1 MKSTL
6 AFAAMAVAATLAF
19 VACQKGPAVEEEKI
33 VARVGDAV
41 LTAEDLARL
50 DRDQRKVKLPA
61 YLSKEELMAE
71 WIRSEVL
78 YQNAL
83 EEGVDRDEECAWR
96 LLNSRK
102 GIVIQRFWELEL
114 YEKIP
119 ELSEDEALVWYE
131 ENKEERFKAK
141 MSGVWLRRIML
152 PSKEDADAVLERL
165 ERGEDFETLARTI
178 SVTPEKL
185 RGGDQGYRRL
195 EDLSPIYRDAVAK
208 TKEGGVAGPFKV
220 AQYYILLKVE
230 DHVEPGDYLLPA
242 GIGMESLREKAKVE
256 TWRAKA
262 AEIGE
267 ELVAAADI
275 ERHPERIPDEIAEM
289 ALGEE
294 VPGTAGT
301 AE

>member
-1 MKSTL
+1 MT
-6 AFAAMAVAATLAF
+6 
-19 VACQKGPAVEEEKI
+19 
-33 VARVGDAV
+33 
-41 LTAEDLARL
+41 
-50 DRDQRKVKLPA
+50 
-61 YLSKEELMAE
+61 E

-83 EEGVDRDEECAWR
+83 EEGVAQDEESEWR

-119 ELSEDEALVWYE
+119 ELSEEEALVWYE
-131 ENKEERFKAK
+131 ENKEEQFKAK
-141 MSGVWLRRIML
+141 MRGVWLRRIML
-152 PSKEDADAVLERL
+152 VSKEDADAVLKRVGE
-165 ERGEDFETLARTI
+165 GEDFESLARTI
-178 SVTPEKL
+178 SVSPEKL
-185 RGGDQGYRRL
+185 KGGDQGYRRL

-208 TKEGGVAGPFKV
+208 TKEGEVAGPFEM
-220 AQYYILLKVE
+220 AQYHILLKVE
-230 DHVEPGDYLLPA
+230 DHVEAGDYLLPA
-242 GIGMESLREKAKVE
+242 GIGMEKLRDKAKVE

-262 AEIGE
+262 AEIGN
-267 ELVAAADI
+267 ELMAAADI